1 MNYRKTSKQ
10 PLPPLLH
17 FRKVMLQIV
26 FNFILKKPRLEA
38 KNRQYKFWQ
47 FYGNS
52 SFLEVPPDTRP
63 KERRGRKDN
72 EDTRPMKVFRVRPKC
87 LILATFQ
94 KCHLRGDL
102 KICCNSEKKLI
113 GFLAPNFLVL
123 PIYI

>member
-1 MNYRKTSKQ
+1 MVPPSKTDELSKNFQ
-10 PLPPLLH
+10 TAFASPPS

-63 KERRGRKDN
+63 KERRGSKDN
-72 EDTRPMKVFRVRPKC
+72 EDKC
-87 LILATFQ
+87 GTQ
-94 KCHLRGDL
+94 D
-102 KICCNSEKKLI
+102 
-113 GFLAPNFLVL
+113 P
-123 PIYI
+123 

>member
-1 MNYRKTSKQ
+1 MTGEWSLPPKRMNYRKTSKQ

-72 EDTRPMKVFRVRPKC
+72 EDKC
-87 LILATFQ
+87 GTQ
-94 KCHLRGDL
+94 D
-102 KICCNSEKKLI
+102 
-113 GFLAPNFLVL
+113 P
-123 PIYI
+123 